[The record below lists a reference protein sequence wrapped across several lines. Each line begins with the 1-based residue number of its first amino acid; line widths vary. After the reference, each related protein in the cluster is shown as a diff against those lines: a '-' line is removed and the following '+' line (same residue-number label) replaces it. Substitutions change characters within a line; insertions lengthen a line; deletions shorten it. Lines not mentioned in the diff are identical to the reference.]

1 LGARARIC
9 GCDIPLDIVGAI
21 VVACLAYALITPLS
35 RIGGT
40 PMTLSAIGLYRKLL
54 ARPIGLGW
62 LRR

>member
-1 LGARARIC
+1 M
-9 GCDIPLDIVGAI
+9 GAI